1 MSPISAGRPRLSI
14 ESFKKFGKIDILV
27 NNAGAIAAH
36 TPVEDLTEEAW
47 DKVLA
52 LNLKSD
58 FLFCKFV
65 VPYMKKQKSG

>member
-1 MSPISAGRPRLSI
+1 
-14 ESFKKFGKIDILV
+14 
-27 NNAGAIAAH
+27 
-36 TPVEDLTEEAW
+36 VEDLTEEAW

-65 VPYMKKQKSG
+65 VPYKFRNELRTKMYLHFLEHVGKESSIKLA